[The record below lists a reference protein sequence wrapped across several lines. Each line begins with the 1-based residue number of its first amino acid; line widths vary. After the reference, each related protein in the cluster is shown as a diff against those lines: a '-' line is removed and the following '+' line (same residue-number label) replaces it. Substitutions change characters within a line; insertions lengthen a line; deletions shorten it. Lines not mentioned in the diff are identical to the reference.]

1 MSVSPTHCRLQFS
14 ISSYFFW
21 IRFSISVFIHS
32 FMFQAVLYPESGKEL
47 KAYVSFL
54 LFAVSLQLPVII
66 LLKVLILLSHIYS
79 STVQVAIVQQ
89 FTDIFINIHQN
100 FTRTGYLNS
109 HPIFYLAYFFCLQ
122 NA

>member
-1 MSVSPTHCRLQFS
+1 MSVSPTHCRLHFS

-100 FTRTGYLNS
+100 FTRAGYLNS

>member
-32 FMFQAVLYPESGKEL
+32 FMFQA
-47 KAYVSFL
+47 VSFL

-100 FTRTGYLNS
+100 VTRTGYLNS
-109 HPIFYLAYFFCLQ
+109 HPILYLAYFS
-122 NA
+122 ASKMPRSKSSAD

>member
-1 MSVSPTHCRLQFS
+1 MSVSPTHCRLHFS

-47 KAYVSFL
+47 KAYISFL